1 MLEYINL
8 HEVHHWIMMLGW
20 FILVMVVFY
29 LFDDKKEKGRSSLS
43 VPKLD
48 RLLDL
53 YKTSWQDD
61 WYY

>member
-29 LFDDKKEKGRSSLS
+29 LFDDKKDDAQNILKNRLVEGAISIEEFD
-43 VPKLD
+43 KLKKV
-48 RLLDL
+48 L
-53 YKTSWQDD
+53 
-61 WYY
+61 